1 MSVTRRMALFFVTC
15 GFVGYLPL
23 MPGTWGSALGS
34 VFVLLF
40 PRLFELPLM
49 GLGLICLLVVVSVLV
64 LNGMKD
70 TGRDPRFVVIDELIG
85 IFITMVGHK
94 ITLLNAVVGFLLFRF
109 FDIAKPFPV
118 RQVER
123 LKGGYGIVADDVLAG
138 AYASLLLFLGEWLW

>member
-1 MSVTRRMALFFVTC
+1 MSVTRGMALCFVTC

-23 MPGTWGSALGS
+23 MPGTWGAALGS

-40 PRLFELPLM
+40 PRLFEMPLV
-49 GLGLICLLVVVSVLV
+49 GLALICLLFVVSVLV
-64 LNGMKD
+64 LNRMKD
-70 TGRDPRFVVIDELIG
+70 AGTDPGFIVIDELIG

-94 ITLLNAVVGFLLFRF
+94 ITILNVVVGFLLFRC

-118 RQVER
+118 RQAER
-123 LKGGYGIVADDVLAG
+123 LKGGYGIVADDLLAG